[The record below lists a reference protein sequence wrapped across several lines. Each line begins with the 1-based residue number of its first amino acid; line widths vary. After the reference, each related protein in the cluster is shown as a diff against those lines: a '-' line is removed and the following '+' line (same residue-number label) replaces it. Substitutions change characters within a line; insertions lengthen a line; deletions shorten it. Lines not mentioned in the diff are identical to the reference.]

1 MSITGTLQRDKEKM
15 IKAVDDVLKSRDES
29 MLRPDNMRGL

>member
-15 IKAVDDVLKSRDES
+15 IKMVDDVLKSRDER
-29 MLRPDNMRGL
+29 MLRPDHLRGL